1 MKLKWF
7 TVATEGQTT
16 DKRAISRV
24 WITQMAANYDPKK
37 FGARIWVEHIRS
49 LLPDSPFRAY
59 GDVIALRTVEN
70 DEGKLQ
76 LQAQLDPTPSLV
88 KMSKERQKIY
98 SSIEVDEDFAGS
110 GQAYLTGLAVTD
122 NPASLGTEVLTFS
135 ATNPGAPNPFAY
147 RKHRAENAFSSLVE
161 TPLDFTDEPPTTEE
175 TGNLLARV
183 KDAFSRL
190 SGKSDSQAARL
201 EDVSQALEAFANGY
215 TKEQSEMRRMLKE
228 LSASIDQFTKQHVT
242 REDFD
247 KLANKL
253 DFTDAD
259 KSQRPP
265 ATGATGAAQLDC

>member
-37 FGARIWVEHIRS
+37 FGARIWVEHLRS

-70 DEGKLQ
+70 GEGKLQ

-88 KMSKERQKIY
+88 KMSKDRQKIY
-98 SSIEVDEDFAGS
+98 TSIEVDADFAGS

-122 NPASLGTEVLTFS
+122 NPASLGTDVLTFS
-135 ATNPGAPNPFAY
+135 ATNPDAPHPYAY
-147 RKHRAENAFSSLVE
+147 RKQRPENVFSSLIE
-161 TPLDFTDEPPTTEE
+161 TPLDFTEEPPATEE
-175 TGNLLARV
+175 AGSLLARV

-190 SGKSDSQAARL
+190 SGKSDNQAARL
-201 EDVSQALEAFANGY
+201 EDVSQALEAFADGY
-215 TKEQSEMRRMLKE
+215 TKEQSEMRRMLNE

-259 KSQRPP
+259 KTQRPP
-265 ATGATGAAQLDC
+265 ATGATGAAQLVC